1 MGLWVGKS
9 WRKVASSTRSRMILL
24 SGCSSSDDFLT
35 SSSTATLYF
44 HPLVVYDFRPILHQN
59 GRSRETRS
67 LIVLM
72 KNEPKSIISRPK
84 SMVLGG
90 RFWGSNDF

>member
-1 MGLWVGKS
+1 
-9 WRKVASSTRSRMILL
+9 MILL
-24 SGCSSSDDFLT
+24 SGCSSSDFWT
-35 SSSTATLYF
+35 STSTATLYF

-72 KNEPKSIISRPK
+72 KNEPKVNYIETEIHGSGRSI
-84 SMVLGG
+84 LGV
-90 RFWGSNDF
+90 

>member
-24 SGCSSSDDFLT
+24 SGCSSSDFLT

-59 GRSRETRS
+59 GRSRKTRS

-72 KNEPKSIISRPK
+72 KNEPKVNHDYIETEIHGSGRSI
-84 SMVLGG
+84 LGV
-90 RFWGSNDF
+90 